1 MLDGVARRTIDPVLD
16 DLGRRIAATGL
27 SANGVTMLACLVGL
41 LAAVSIAFGWLWLG
55 LALILLSRLGDGL
68 DGAVARHTAPTDLG
82 GLLDIVL
89 DFVFYGAIPLAFII
103 LDPAANGLAGA
114 VLLFAFYVNGA
125 SFLAFSLVA
134 EKKRLTTTARGQK
147 SIYFTTGLAEAT
159 ETLIVFAAFCLFPAW
174 FSVIAYVFA
183 AMTAWTTLSRLVLA
197 VRLFR

>member
-27 SANGVTMLACLVGL
+27 SANGVTILACIVGL
-41 LAAVSIAFGWLWLG
+41 LAAVAIAFGWLWLG
-55 LALILLSRLGDGL
+55 LALILLSRLGDGI

-114 VLLFAFYVNGA
+114 VLLFTFYVNGA

-134 EKKRLTTTARGQK
+134 EKKRLTTTARGTK

-174 FSVIAYVFA
+174 FSIIAYVFA
-183 AMTAWTTLSRLVLA
+183 AMTAWTTLSRLFLA

>member
-89 DFVFYGAIPLAFII
+89 DFVFYGAIPLAFIV

>member
-27 SANGVTMLACLVGL
+27 SANGVTILACIVGL
-41 LAAVSIAFGWLWLG
+41 LAAVAIAFGWLWLG

-114 VLLFAFYVNGA
+114 VLLFTFYVNGA

-134 EKKRLTTTARGQK
+134 EKKRLTTTARGTK

-174 FSVIAYVFA
+174 FSVSAYVFA

>member
-1 MLDGVARRTIDPVLD
+1 MLDGVARRRIDPVLD

-27 SANGVTMLACLVGL
+27 SANRVTILACLVGL
-41 LAAVSIAFGWLWLG
+41 LAAAAIAFGWLWLG
-55 LALILLSRLGDGL
+55 LALILVSRLGDGL

-103 LDPAANGLAGA
+103 LDPVANGLAGA

-134 EKKRLTTTARGQK
+134 ERKRLTTTARGRK

-159 ETLIVFAAFCLFPAW
+159 ETLIAFAAFCLFPAW
-174 FSVIAYVFA
+174 FSAIAYVFA
-183 AMTAWTTLSRLVLA
+183 AMTGWTTLSRLVLA

>member
-16 DLGRRIAATGL
+16 HIGRRIAATGL
-27 SANGVTMLACLVGL
+27 SANGVTILACLVGL
-41 LAAVSIAFGWLWLG
+41 LAAVSIALGWLWLG
-55 LALILLSRLGDGL
+55 LALILVSRLGDGL

-103 LDPAANGLAGA
+103 LDPSANGLAGA
-114 VLLFAFYVNGA
+114 VLLFTFYVNGA

-134 EKKRLTTTARGQK
+134 EKKRLTTTARGTK

-159 ETLIVFAAFCLFPAW
+159 ETLIVFAAFCLFPTY
-174 FSVIAYVFA
+174 FSVIAYIFA

-197 VRLFR
+197 VRLFK

>member
-27 SANGVTMLACLVGL
+27 SANGVTILACIVGL
-41 LAAVSIAFGWLWLG
+41 LAAVAIVFGWLWLG

-103 LDPAANGLAGA
+103 LDPAANGLAGS
-114 VLLFAFYVNGA
+114 VLLFTFYVNGA

-134 EKKRLTTTARGQK
+134 EKKRLTTTARGTK

>member
-89 DFVFYGAIPLAFII
+89 DFVFYGAIPLAFIV

-134 EKKRLTTTARGQK
+134 EKKRLTTTARGRK

>member
-27 SANGVTMLACLVGL
+27 SANGVTILACIVGL
-41 LAAVSIAFGWLWLG
+41 LAAVAIAFGWLWLG

-103 LDPAANGLAGA
+103 LDPAGNGLAGA
-114 VLLFAFYVNGA
+114 VLLFTFYVNGA

-134 EKKRLTTTARGQK
+134 EKKRLTTTARGTK

>member
-27 SANGVTMLACLVGL
+27 SANGVTILACIVGL
-41 LAAVSIAFGWLWLG
+41 LAAVAIAFGWLWLG

-103 LDPAANGLAGA
+103 LDPSGNGLAGA
-114 VLLFAFYVNGA
+114 VLLFTFYVNGA

-134 EKKRLTTTARGQK
+134 EKKRLTTTARGTK

-159 ETLIVFAAFCLFPAW
+159 ETLIAFAAFCLFPAW

-183 AMTAWTTLSRLVLA
+183 AMTAWTTVARLVLA